1 MRQKKTL
8 MDSVTND
15 AGNAAAE
22 TTRLVGLDAAGAEA
36 EMRIL
41 VPRVGDGLDHA
52 KTTVIAGVGHDIAK
66 KYTIEVEMKGEM
78 RVFLQK

>member
-8 MDSVTND
+8 MDSVINE

-36 EMRIL
+36 ERRIL
-41 VPRVGDGLDHA
+41 VP
-52 KTTVIAGVGHDIAK
+52 
-66 KYTIEVEMKGEM
+66 
-78 RVFLQK
+78 